1 MSQKAHPLPFKG
13 FFNNYLSTNR
23 QLFSGKTVV
32 DLPAGSG
39 ETSRVLRELGAT
51 VVSFDLFPEYFKAE
65 GLLCTRLNLMDG
77 IPLPEGSVDVIIC
90 QEGMEH
96 FSDQLFAFREFNR
109 ILKTGGLLIVTTP
122 NYSNLRAKLSY
133 LLSESERFGSIMPPN
148 ELDSVWMSN
157 SALSNEIYCG
167 HIFLLGIQKLRVL
180 ARLSG
185 FSISRINPESIKSTS
200 ALLFPFL
207 YPFILLSNYF
217 TYRKNLRKK
226 NHIPLEMKKK
236 VFSEVFRLS
245 IHPRPLV
252 DGTLFVEFIKAMTT
266 DEAGS
271 QLRSIHQSFD
281 VPT

>member
-1 MSQKAHPLPFKG
+1 MNQKTHALPFKG
-13 FFNNYLSTNR
+13 FFNSFLYTHR
-23 QLFSGKTVV
+23 QRFTGRTVV

-39 ETSRVLRELGAT
+39 ETSKVLHELGAV

-65 GLLCTRLNLMDG
+65 GLLCTRLNLMEG
-77 IPLPEGSVDVIIC
+77 IPLPDSTVDVIIC

-109 ILKTGGLLIVTTP
+109 ILKTGGLLIITTP

-157 SALSNEIYCG
+157 SALSSEIYCG

-185 FSISRINPESIKSTS
+185 FTISKINSESIKSTS
-200 ALLFPFL
+200 VLLFPFL
-207 YPFILLSNYF
+207 YPFILLSNFF

-236 VFSEVFRLS
+236 VFGEVFRLS

-252 DGTLFVEFIKAMTT
+252 DGTLFVEFIKEMTVA
-266 DEAGS
+266 EAAS